1 MVNSIKN
8 KFNDKFLF
16 KLVFAFVLVL
26 IQSAFFY
33 LIWTFHYNTLLRV
46 PYLMKGNYF
55 VTGIY
60 AMIYIVFMF
69 IFDSFNIDENK
80 LGNTLFSYLLTIF
93 FTNIL
98 IYLVIILPTYSLG
111 LVRITPLMYTGMA
124 QTVVMFVL
132 VIIFYY
138 FIRMAFP
145 VDEML
150 LISDSEY
157 IDSLY
162 TKMINRKDVFN
173 VKSKIDTD
181 KNIEDIYRECDKYN
195 SIIIGD
201 ISSNVRNDIL
211 KYCHANNKITYVL
224 PKLSDIILKNSKD
237 LYSIDS
243 PIFYSN
249 NFGIDIINSFFK
261 RVFDIIFSILFLII
275 LSPLLIVVAMLIKIE
290 DGGKVLFVQERVTKD
305 NKLFKIYKFRS
316 MYEDNNDKVI
326 PTTVNDSRITKIG
339 SFIRKFHIDELP
351 QLFNVLK
358 GDMSLVGPRPERKE
372 HVDLYTSQIVEFK
385 YRSNVKAGITGL
397 AQIYGRYNTTPYDK
411 LKLDLIYISNYSV
424 MFDLELLLKTF
435 KVFIM
440 KENTEGF
447 DEVTSKKIS
456 EEA

>member
-211 KYCHANNKITYVL
+211 KYCYANNKITYVL

>member
-8 KFNDKFLF
+8 KFNYKFLF
-16 KLVFAFVLVL
+16 KLIFAFVLVL

-98 IYLVIILPTYSLG
+98 IYFVIILPTYSLG

-150 LISDSEY
+150 LISDSEH

-162 TKMINRKDVFN
+162 AKMMDRKDVFN
-173 VKSKIDTD
+173 VKFKINTD
-181 KNIEDIYRECDKYN
+181 KTINELYSACDDFN
-195 SIIIGD
+195 SIIIRD
-201 ISSNVRNDIL
+201 IPSNLRNDIL
-211 KYCHANNKITYVL
+211 KYCYANNKITYVL

-261 RVFDIIFSILFLII
+261 RLFDIIFSRIFLII
-275 LSPLLIVVAMLIKIE
+275 LSPLLIVVAILIKIE
-290 DGGKVLFVQERVTKD
+290 DGGKVLFIQERVTRD

-326 PTTVNDSRITKIG
+326 PTTINDNRITKIG

-358 GDMSLVGPRPERKE
+358 SDMSIVGPRPERKE
-372 HVDLYTSQIVEFK
+372 HVELYTSQIIEFK

-397 AQIYGRYNTTPYDK
+397 AQIYGRYNTTAYDK
-411 LKLDLIYISNYSV
+411 LKLDLIYISNYSI

-447 DEVTSKKIS
+447 DDITSKKIS